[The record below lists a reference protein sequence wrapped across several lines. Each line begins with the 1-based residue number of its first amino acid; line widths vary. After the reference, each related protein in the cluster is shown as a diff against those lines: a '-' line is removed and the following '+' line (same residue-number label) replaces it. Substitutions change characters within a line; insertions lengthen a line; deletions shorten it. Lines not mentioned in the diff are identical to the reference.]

1 MFWGLFN
8 WNDKKEMQQQQQ
20 QHRPNNNDNNFKK
33 ICKTHCN
40 MYPFNDSIGAIKFI
54 TKLANAKIKNTSR
67 KEKNENKDKENN
79 RRTDR
84 LQSFLICH

>member
-1 MFWGLFN
+1 
-8 WNDKKEMQQQQQ
+8 
-20 QHRPNNNDNNFKK
+20 
-33 ICKTHCN
+33 